1 MRKTIGA
8 LVVASAVAIGTITQ
22 WEGFRSNAYLDIGG
36 IPTIGYGSTEDVE
49 MGDKIDV
56 EGARSRL
63 IKEVM
68 DRYGQAVKNCVKV
81 PLHQSEYDAF
91 VSLTYNIGPSA
102 FCSSTLVR
110 KVNKEDYTGACKEI
124 LRWNKVKGKTV
135 QGLVNRRESEYKLCI
150 SEHDKTSLSGEDK

>member
-1 MRKTIGA
+1 
-8 LVVASAVAIGTITQ
+8 VVASAVAIGTITQ

-81 PLHQSEYDAF
+81 PLFQSEYDAY
-91 VSLTYNIGPSA
+91 VSLTYNIGPNA
-102 FCSSTLVR
+102 FCKSTLVK
-110 KVNKEDYTGACKEI
+110 KVNQEDYAGACEQIK
-124 LRWNKVKGKTV
+124 RWNKVKGKV
-135 QGLVNRRESEYKLCI
+135 AKGLTNRREAEFALCI
-150 SEHDKTSLSGEDK
+150 KEHK